1 MDEDHRKKQSSLD
14 LLSVLATLPSLN
26 GCRRLFHRAISSVAF
41 GRLLMD
47 SEQPASSY
55 RFPVGG
61 MSSDILTDIDD
72 SFIPFFRHAL
82 EPDVTTPAVSR
93 SP

>member
-1 MDEDHRKKQSSLD
+1 
-14 LLSVLATLPSLN
+14 
-26 GCRRLFHRAISSVAF
+26 
-41 GRLLMD
+41 MD

-61 MSSDILTDIDD
+61 MSSDILTDIND
-72 SFIPFFRHAL
+72 SFVPFFRHAL